1 MAAQM
6 TRARAAREARRTAQ
20 FAKFRITELNLVPL
34 VDTFVAI
41 VFFSLATATVGEMA
55 PVMPGVTLPD
65 SRVGGSALQELT
77 LGIGPQV
84 TLNATPIMSTRDAA
98 SAQSNNANEPL
109 LIPQLY
115 SALKQKADSLR
126 QASGVGE
133 NESVKN
139 PLAIQGDKTIR
150 YALLARVMQT
160 ARLAGFRNVS
170 LQVNKTDGAATGTT
184 PAATPGQRGN

>member
-6 TRARAAREARRTAQ
+6 TRARAAREARRAAQ
-20 FAKFRITELNLVPL
+20 FAKFRLTELNLVPL

-55 PVMPGVTLPD
+55 PVMPGVTLPE
-65 SRVGGSALQELT
+65 SSVGGSALQELT
-77 LGIGPQV
+77 LGIGSQV
-84 TLNATPIMSTRDAA
+84 TLNANPIMSTRDAA
-98 SAQSNNANEPL
+98 AAASNNPREPL

-115 SALKQKADSLR
+115 SALKQKADSIR
-126 QASGVGE
+126 QASGVPE
-133 NESVKN
+133 NQSVKN
-139 PLAIQGDKTIR
+139 PLAIQGDKSMR

-170 LQVNKTDGAATGTT
+170 LQVNKTDGVA
-184 PAATPGQRGN
+184 PAGSAPARPGN

>member
-6 TRARAAREARRTAQ
+6 TRARAAREARRAAQ
-20 FAKFRITELNLVPL
+20 FAKFRLTELNLVPL

-55 PVMPGVTLPD
+55 PVMPGVNLPD

-84 TLNATPIMSTRDAA
+84 TLNAQPIMSTPAA
-98 SAQSNNANEPL
+98 ANAPSNNPREPM
-109 LIPQLY
+109 LIPQLFT
-115 SALKQKADSLR
+115 ALKQKADSIR
-126 QASGVGE
+126 QASGVPE
-133 NESVKN
+133 NQSVKN

-160 ARLAGFRNVS
+160 ARLAGFQNVS
-170 LQVNKTDGAATGTT
+170 LQVNKTETT
-184 PAATPGQRGN
+184 PPPAGVTPVRGGN

>member
-1 MAAQM
+1 MAEM

-20 FAKFRITELNLVPL
+20 FAKFKLTQLNLVPL

-55 PVMPGVTLPD
+55 PVTPGVTLPD

-77 LGIGPQV
+77 VGIGPQL
-84 TLNATPIMSTRDAA
+84 TLNSSPIMTTAQAAAAA
-98 SAQSNNANEPL
+98 SNNPNEPL
-109 LIPQLY
+109 LIPQLF
-115 SALKQKADSLR
+115 SALKEKADSLR
-126 QASGVGE
+126 QVSGTPE
-133 NESVKN
+133 NQSVKN

-160 ARLAGFRNVS
+160 ARLAGFRNIS
-170 LQVNKTDGAATGTT
+170 LQVNKTEERTASASGRSTGR
-184 PAATPGQRGN
+184 PAN

>member
-1 MAAQM
+1 MAEM

-20 FAKFRITELNLVPL
+20 FAKFKLTQLNLVPL

-55 PVMPGVTLPD
+55 PVTAGVTLPD
-65 SRVGGSALQELT
+65 SRIGGSALQELT

-84 TLNATPIMSTRDAA
+84 TLNSVPIMSTRDAA
-98 SAQSNNANEPL
+98 IAESDNPNEPL
-109 LIPQLY
+109 LIPRLLA
-115 SALKQKADSLR
+115 ALQQKADSLR
-126 QASGVGE
+126 QASGTPA
-133 NESVKN
+133 NQSVMN

-160 ARLAGFRNVS
+160 ARMAGFRNLS
-170 LQVNKTDGAATGTT
+170 LQVNKTDERTAVGGAA
-184 PAATPGQRGN
+184 PATERRGN